1 MKKTLSVLAVL
12 GIAAVIGTHSAN
24 AFEWSSLNP
33 AYWGHCPKCEKQ
45 KAAPVLKKLTLVRRL
60 NAILAKKKRNVILAR
75 KQLIHAHVLQAQQH
89 LVILALRRLYLATL
103 VQNLHAACLRNNHA
117 NHARNFKKWLSNN
130 TFSFFTKSAAIIL
143 IDSRFF
149 YKSSIY
155 LITKFSKYLK
165 LYVLIGER
173 YG

>member
-45 KAAPVLKKLTLVRRL
+45 KADCSCAKK
-60 NAILAKKKRNVILAR
+60 ADPCKKAKCDPCKKKRNVILAR

-103 VQNLHAACLRNNHA
+103 VQNLHAACLRNSHA

-130 TFSFFTKSAAIIL
+130 TFSFFKKSAAIIL

-149 YKSSIY
+149 INH
-155 LITKFSKYLK
+155 LFI
-165 LYVLIGER
+165 
-173 YG
+173 